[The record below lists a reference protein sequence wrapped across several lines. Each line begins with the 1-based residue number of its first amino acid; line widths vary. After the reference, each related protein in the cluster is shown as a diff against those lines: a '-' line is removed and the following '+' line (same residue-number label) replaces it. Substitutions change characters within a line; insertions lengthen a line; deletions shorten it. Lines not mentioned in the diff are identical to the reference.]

1 MHDALQMRCAAA
13 PVTQDEYWGL
23 FYCMSRYFF
32 LVDVS
37 LRQSEGLE
45 QQIPKQVEKEDM
57 NLVRRYTPI
66 LQNCFY
72 QKWDRVEWDFMQ
84 GSVHNMTVE
93 SAVIP

>member
-1 MHDALQMRCAAA
+1 
-13 PVTQDEYWGL
+13 
-23 FYCMSRYFF
+23 MSRYLF

-57 NLVRRYTPI
+57 NLVRRYAPI
-66 LQNCFY
+66 LQYCFY

-84 GSVHNMTVE
+84 CSVHNITVE
-93 SAVIP
+93 PAVIR